1 MDWKSYAPAVK
12 VAPVFTQE
20 GEKCCI
26 ELKDWR
32 GFGMWEKEFP
42 FPEGKGCA
50 IRIDSD
56 ASAALGNKVGVLAC
70 FKQSDGKFFSEDYLE
85 PVENPDG
92 TLSFYGEYERD
103 EDVQSIVLKPHF
115 KWHVGK
121 VGFFNTSITS
131 WEPAPDR
138 IARIVSTC
146 ISTRPGKSEKTRAE
160 RLERV
165 GQLLARIEKEVE
177 KPDLI
182 LFTEIM
188 PVMGLYLPVEEQLE
202 TIPGPTTDFLAEWAK
217 RLNCYIAV
225 GIREICDG
233 VRHNSATIIGRD
245 GSIVG
250 IYHKVNL
257 TWGES
262 ANGIIPGNTHPVFD
276 LDFGKVGFSICWDN
290 WFGENA
296 RMLRLNG
303 AELMLVPIA
312 GDGIPEHRDCIW
324 GGRASEQG
332 MAAAFSPYCPS
343 YDGLL
348 SARIFDNQG
357 ALIAH
362 TSENG
367 GYACADI
374 NLSRRIRTKHLS
386 VDSKGEG
393 RSLYIRERRDDLYPM
408 PAIEKECRK

>member
-1 MDWKSYAPAVK
+1 MEWKTYAPVLN
-12 VAPVFTQE
+12 VPPVFSND
-20 GEKCCI
+20 GGKLCI

-32 GFGMWEKEFP
+32 AFGMWEKEFP
-42 FPEGKGCA
+42 FPEGSGCA
-50 IRIDSD
+50 IRVESD
-56 ASAALGNKVGVLAC
+56 APASLGNKVGVLAC
-70 FKQSDGKFFSEDYLE
+70 FAKSDGTYYCEDYLE

-92 TLSFYGEYERD
+92 TLSFYSEFERE
-103 EDVQSIVLKPHF
+103 EDVRSIVLKPHF
-115 KWHVGK
+115 KWATGK
-121 VGFFNTSITS
+121 VGFFNVSISPWT
-131 WEPAPDR
+131 PTPDR
-138 IARIVSTC
+138 IARIVTTC
-146 ISTRPGKSEKTRAE
+146 ISYQEGEKTRAQ

-165 GQLLARIEKEVE
+165 NALLERIEKEVR

-188 PVMGLYLPVEEQLE
+188 PVMGLYLPMEEQLE
-202 TIPGPTTDFLAEWAK
+202 PIPGPTTDFLVPWAK
-217 RLNCYIAV
+217 RLNCYIAT
-225 GIREICDG
+225 GIREVCNG
-233 VRHNSATIIGRD
+233 HRHNSAVIIGRD
-245 GSIVG
+245 GSLEGV
-250 IYHKVNL
+250 YHKVNL

-262 ANGIIPGNTHPVFD
+262 ANGVIPGSTHPVFD

-312 GDGIPEHRDCIW
+312 GDGIPEHRECIW

-332 MAAAFSPYCPS
+332 MAAAFSPFCPS

-357 ALIAH
+357 ALVAH

-367 GYACADI
+367 GYTWADL
-374 NLSRRIRTKHLS
+374 NLSRRVRTKYLS
-386 VDSKGEG
+386 VGSRGEG
-393 RSLYIRERRDDLYPM
+393 RSLYIRERRDDLYPQ
-408 PAIEKECRK
+408 PACERECLKK

>member
-1 MDWKSYAPAVK
+1 MSWKSYTPATTVL
-12 VAPVFTQE
+12 PVFSE
-20 GEKCCI
+20 AGNVVSI

-32 GFGMWEKEFP
+32 SFGMWEREFP
-42 FPEGKGCA
+42 FPAGEGCA
-50 IRIDSD
+50 IRVRSD
-56 ASAALGNKVGVLAC
+56 ASASLGNKVGVLAC
-70 FKQSDGKFFSEDYLE
+70 FKQADGGFFSEDYLE

-103 EDVQSIVLKPHF
+103 AGVESIVLKPYF
-115 KWHVGK
+115 KWDTGK
-121 VGFFNTSITS
+121 VAFSDVSISS
-131 WEPAPDR
+131 WTPGPDR
-138 IARIVSTC
+138 CARIVTTC
-146 ISTRPGKSEKTRAE
+146 ISNVPGEKTRAD
-160 RLERV
+160 RLARVNALLER
-165 GQLLARIEKEVE
+165 IEHEVE

-188 PVMGLYLPVEEQLE
+188 PVLGLYLPMDEQLE
-202 TIPGPTTDFLAEWAK
+202 PIPGPTTEFLAEWAR
-217 RLNCYIAV
+217 RLNCYIAT

-233 VRHNSATIIGRD
+233 VRHNSAALLGRD
-245 GSIVG
+245 GALIGV
-250 IYHKVNL
+250 YHKVNL

-262 ANGIIPGNTHPVFD
+262 MNGIIPGNTHPVFE

-290 WFGENA
+290 WYGENA

-312 GDGIPEHRDCIW
+312 GDGIPEHRDCLW

-332 MAAAFSPYCPS
+332 MAAAFAPFYPS

-357 ALIAH
+357 ALVAS

-367 GYACADI
+367 GYAWADL
-374 NLSRRIRTKHLS
+374 NLSRRVRTKHLS
-386 VDSKGEG
+386 VASRGEG
-393 RSLYIRERRDDLYPM
+393 RSLYIRERRDDLYPQ
-408 PAIEKECRK
+408 PAIEKN